1 MGKNLEKHLEGFNS
15 IADVIAR
22 YDAAKRQEE
31 DFKSAEIKELR
42 LMLAIL
48 CNKYGQLEIGDREL
62 SYFRHNEP
70 HFEWYY
76 EAENRRHI
84 LRLRNETT

>member
-1 MGKNLEKHLEGFNS
+1 MDQKVKDKINNIIIS
-15 IADVIAR
+15 
-22 YDAAKRQEE
+22 YDLAKRQEE
-31 DFKSAEIKELR
+31 DFKTEEIKELR

-62 SYFRHNEP
+62 SYFRKNQP
-70 HFEWYY
+70 QFEWSY

-84 LRLRNETT
+84 LRLRDETT